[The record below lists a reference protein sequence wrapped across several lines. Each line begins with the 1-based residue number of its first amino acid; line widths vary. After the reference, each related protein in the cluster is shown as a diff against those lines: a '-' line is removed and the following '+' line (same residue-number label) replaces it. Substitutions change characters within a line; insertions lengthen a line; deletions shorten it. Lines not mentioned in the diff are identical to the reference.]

1 MGLGRW
7 IEPRF
12 AQGGIAA
19 LKQDS
24 ASQHPRVCFV
34 ISTFFPYVGGGETH
48 ARLLCREMIRQGV
61 EVFVITR
68 RTSPDLPKRDTVD
81 GIPIERVP
89 PVASRRLAKYLMLF
103 PVFARLVARRRDY
116 DVILVSGLRLL
127 GIPGLLAA
135 LLFRKTCILRAASCG
150 ELSGAFIWNS
160 PHIENKGDS
169 RWYFRAMIALRNT
182 LLLRARGFLGISE
195 AIGDEY
201 RECGVPEEKIAVIN
215 NGTDTGLFR
224 PVDRDTRQN
233 LRKELGLP
241 DGWLA
246 AYTGKL
252 NQGKG
257 LDFLVE
263 VWNDFAPRHP
273 EAHLVL
279 VGSGSGN
286 FLSQEEALRA
296 YVKEHNLTDRV
307 TFTGYVQNVHAY
319 LQAADLFVFPSEN
332 ESLSNALI
340 EALACGVPCLASNI
354 GGIPDTV
361 RDDFN
366 GRLLPTRS
374 RADWVEA
381 LECAWND
388 PDRVARWSAQ
398 GRERIMARNSME
410 SVATRHMAFIQ
421 ACHEKKG
428 GAA

>member
-1 MGLGRW
+1 MNGH
-7 IEPRF
+7 E
-12 AQGGIAA
+12 
-19 LKQDS
+19 DS
-24 ASQHPRVCFV
+24 QQPRVCFV

-48 ARLLCREMIRQGV
+48 SRLLCREMIRLGA

-68 RTSPDLPKRDTVD
+68 RTAPDLPKRDTVE
-81 GIPIERVP
+81 GIPVERVP

-103 PVFARLVARRRDY
+103 PVFARLVARRHDY

-127 GIPGLLAA
+127 GIPAMFAA

-150 ELSGAFIWNS
+150 ELSGAFIWDS
-160 PHIENKGDS
+160 PHIEEKGKP
-169 RWYFRAMIALRNT
+169 RWYFRAMVALRNK
-182 LLLRARGFLGISE
+182 LLLKAHGFLGISE

-215 NGTDTGLFR
+215 NGTDTELFQ
-224 PVDRDTRQN
+224 PVLGEERQK
-233 LRKELGLP
+233 LRQELGLP
-241 DGWLA
+241 DGWIA

-257 LDFLVE
+257 LDFLLE

-286 FLSQEEALRA
+286 FLSQEAALRA
-296 YVKEHNLTDRV
+296 YVNEHNLSDRV

-319 LQAADLFVFPSEN
+319 LQAADIFTFPSEN

-340 EALACGVPCLASNI
+340 EALACGIPCLASNI

-361 RDDFN
+361 RDNFN
-366 GRLLPTRS
+366 GRLLPARS
-374 RADWVEA
+374 HADWVRA
-381 LECAWND
+381 LESAWSN
-388 PDRVARWSAQ
+388 PAQVAQWSRQ
-398 GRERIMARNSME
+398 GRERIMDRNSME
-410 SVATRHMAFIQ
+410 SVARRHMAFVQ
-421 ACHEKKG
+421 ACRDGKG
-428 GAA
+428 EAT